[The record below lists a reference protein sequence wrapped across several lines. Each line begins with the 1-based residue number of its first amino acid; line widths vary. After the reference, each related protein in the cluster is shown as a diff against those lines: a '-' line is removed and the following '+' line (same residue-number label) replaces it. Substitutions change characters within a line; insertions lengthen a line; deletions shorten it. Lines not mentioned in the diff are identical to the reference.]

1 MIFKT
6 FQNLPLVYGLS
17 SLAEGNMHLGFED
30 NGKNRN
36 KFFQKQN
43 IIGKKIIAAELVH
56 GTKISIIDLG
66 NSPEII
72 SDTDALVTS
81 EKGTVLT
88 ITVADCFPIYFYNP
102 KENKIGLAHS
112 SWRGTLGNIGAG
124 VVKAIDGN
132 PGDILVGIG
141 PGIQSCHFEIKQ
153 DILDKFMLYPNAIN
167 RRGDNIF
174 IDLPRIIEQQLA
186 DIGVKNIE
194 NSGECTYCLKEI
206 YFSFRRDR
214 PQQVEAMLGY
224 IGLN

>member
-72 SDTDALVTS
+72 STQ
-81 EKGTVLT
+81 K
-88 ITVADCFPIYFYNP
+88 
-102 KENKIGLAHS
+102 
-112 SWRGTLGNIGAG
+112 R
-124 VVKAIDGN
+124 
-132 PGDILVGIG
+132 
-141 PGIQSCHFEIKQ
+141 IK
-153 DILDKFMLYPNAIN
+153 
-167 RRGDNIF
+167 
-174 IDLPRIIEQQLA
+174 
-186 DIGVKNIE
+186 
-194 NSGECTYCLKEI
+194 
-206 YFSFRRDR
+206 
-214 PQQVEAMLGY
+214 
-224 IGLN
+224 